1 MGGIIMKKGFKIFR
15 FIAILLL
22 IGILLFLFQV
32 PILNFINPIID
43 NIVVPAKFKSYYNED
58 FVIYD
63 SDLDTEP
70 IFGYKNYSYYMHPKS
85 DNSIRFVVR
94 GKGLLGVLFDGYLT
108 YDMSS
113 YKCALKNKA
122 ASDKLSS
129 LCSGASLVLPVDITP
144 YPVMETLSSGFYSSD
159 YNADIDL
166 YDCDEYKFC
175 VYYPEDYDKIS
186 AFREIFDALYEL
198 KLPNLDVRLFFIDS
212 GKLASVKSAY
222 DDYNYTWDYIY
233 HLNYSIPPIN
243 SYRISTYDCDYNF
256 IALPEEDDEVIGI
269 PYGSNFNVEIG
280 SQGIPSEDDKL
291 NYPIYEKSSQ
301 DLRDVIWETVNF
313 FRFNGNEIIENYDA
327 IIEKL
332 ESEVAESVN
341 EGAVYNLYHVDIK

>member
-1 MGGIIMKKGFKIFR
+1 MKKCFKIFR

-63 SDLDTEP
+63 SDIETEP
-70 IFGYKNYSYYMHPKS
+70 LFGGKTYSYYMHPKS
-85 DNSIRFVVR
+85 DNSIRFVVE
-94 GKGLLGVLFDGYLT
+94 GKGLLGGYLT

-144 YPVMETLSSGFYSSD
+144 SPVSETLETGLSISD

-166 YDCDEYKFC
+166 YDCYEYRFC
-175 VYYPEDYDKIS
+175 VYYPEDYDKVS
-186 AFREIFDALYEL
+186 AFREIFDALYDENVKMAEL
-198 KLPNLDVRLFFIDS
+198 NKI
-212 GKLASVKSAY
+212 
-222 DDYNYTWDYIY
+222 T
-233 HLNYSIPPIN
+233 
-243 SYRISTYDCDYNF
+243 
-256 IALPEEDDEVIGI
+256 
-269 PYGSNFNVEIG
+269 
-280 SQGIPSEDDKL
+280 
-291 NYPIYEKSSQ
+291 
-301 DLRDVIWETVNF
+301 
-313 FRFNGNEIIENYDA
+313 
-327 IIEKL
+327 
-332 ESEVAESVN
+332 
-341 EGAVYNLYHVDIK
+341 